1 MEPDQKLSPY
11 NQAMVRGGQPITV
24 KLREITLRQIGH
36 MEVDF
41 SMAEKVYWF
50 RRLAQAGVAEAI
62 VWGSDA
68 DAEDLV
74 RRTRDAGIPLGVGYY
89 GKTFFPEEL
98 TATILKAAKAGAA
111 FVCFNGRGSA
121 MALEESG
128 WTKERMIDASVDAVK
143 QAKDAGV
150 EISIGLYGFTQTTK
164 DFIQDFSGAVT
175 EAGADRIYCPDS
187 LGVASPEAMREIVAS
202 IREVSDRVIE
212 AHCHND
218 LGMGLANTAACVEGG
233 ADVVECVVNGMDP
246 ERCGIASLDEVA
258 TSLEKLYDVRTGVE
272 LAELVSLARTHE
284 DMTGLPMA
292 ANKPIVGPRAFN
304 YRVATGSGDAEA
316 RKDNF
321 YGSARVVPFNPA
333 DVGNARRFMLGKY
346 SGPNEVARAL
356 QDAGLEVP
364 GEAALT
370 ELTGLVRALGARK
383 RSTVDDAELAHL
395 LDVVS

>member
-1 MEPDQKLSPY
+1 MTHEPLSPY
-11 NQAMVRGGQPITV
+11 NKPMTRGGRPIAV

-36 MEVDF
+36 MEVEF
-41 SMAEKVYWF
+41 SLPEKVYYF
-50 RRLAQAGVAEAI
+50 KRLARAGVAEAI
-62 VWGSDA
+62 VWGSDE
-68 DAEDLV
+68 DAAELV
-74 RRTRDAGIPLGVGYY
+74 RRTADAGIPLGVGYY
-89 GKTFFPEEL
+89 GKTFFPEE
-98 TATILKAAKAGAA
+98 ATRTIEKAAKAGAA

-128 WTKERMIDASVDAVK
+128 WTQSRMIDTSIDIVK

-150 EISIGLYGFTQTTK
+150 PISIGLYGFTQTTP
-164 DFIQDFSGAVT
+164 DFIQEFAGKVS

-187 LGVASPEAMREIVAS
+187 LGVASPEAMREIVGH
-202 IREVSDRVIE
+202 IRAVSEVPIE

-218 LGMGLANTAACVEGG
+218 TGMGLANTAACVEAG
-233 ADVVECVVNGMDP
+233 ADYVECVVNGMDP

-258 TSLEKLYDVRTGVE
+258 VSLEKLYGVDTGIVLTE
-272 LAELVSLARTHE
+272 LTDLARAHTE
-284 DMTGLPMA
+284 MTGLAVA

-346 SGPNEVARAL
+346 SGPNEVTRAL
-356 QDAGLEVP
+356 TDAGLTVP
-364 GEAALT
+364 DPGALT
-370 ELTGLVRALGARK
+370 VLVGLVRALGERN
-383 RSTVDDAELAHL
+383 RSTVNTEELTHL

>member
-1 MEPDQKLSPY
+1 MTVEPLSPY
-11 NQAMVRGGQPITV
+11 NQPLTRVGAPIAV

-36 MEVDF
+36 MEVEF
-41 SMAEKVYWF
+41 SPPEKVYF
-50 RRLAQAGVAEAI
+50 LRRLATAGVAEAI
-62 VWGSDA
+62 VWGSDE

-74 RRTRDAGIPLGVGYY
+74 RRTQDAGVPIGVGYY
-89 GKTFFPEEL
+89 GKTFFPDE
-98 TATILKAAKAGAA
+98 ATRTIEKAAKAGAA

-128 WTKERMIDASVDAVK
+128 WTRDRMIDTSVDIVG

-150 EISIGLYGFTQTTK
+150 AISIGLYGFTQTTS
-164 DFIQDFSGAVT
+164 DFIQEFAGRVSD
-175 EAGADRIYCPDS
+175 AGADRIYCPDS
-187 LGVASPEAMREIVAS
+187 LGVASPEAMREIIGH
-202 IREVSDRVIE
+202 IRSVSDVPIE

-218 LGMGLANTAACVEGG
+218 VGMGLANTIACVEAG
-233 ADVVECVVNGMDP
+233 ADYVECVVNGMDP

-258 TSLEKLYDVRTGVE
+258 VALEKLYGVDTGIHLEE
-272 LAELVSLARTHE
+272 LTGLARTHV
-284 DMTGLPMA
+284 DMTGLPLA

-304 YRVATGSGDAEA
+304 YRVASGSGDAEA

-346 SGPNEVARAL
+346 SGANEVCRAL
-356 QDAGLEVP
+356 EDAGFDRPDDAGLSV
-364 GEAALT
+364 LVS
-370 ELTGLVRALGARK
+370 LVRALGTRT
-383 RSTVDDAELAHL
+383 RSTVSDEQLAHL